1 MLANVIVFLSYP
13 SSMHR
18 FPENHISL
26 LRKAYLFMTTNPDH
40 IGPFDQTEIAVQ
52 YLKTASVYLE
62 VIRCR
67 VVFRSG
73 LLPPKYDVLRH
84 HYR

>member
-1 MLANVIVFLSYP
+1 
-13 SSMHR
+13 
-18 FPENHISL
+18 
-26 LRKAYLFMTTNPDH
+26 MTTNPDH